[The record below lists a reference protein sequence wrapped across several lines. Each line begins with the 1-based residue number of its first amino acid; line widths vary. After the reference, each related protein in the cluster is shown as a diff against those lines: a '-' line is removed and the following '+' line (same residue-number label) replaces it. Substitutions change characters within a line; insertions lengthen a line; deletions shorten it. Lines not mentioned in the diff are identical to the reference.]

1 MKRPAPFFRRGERV
15 LLRNGD
21 EVVAGE
27 VLLASS
33 NGQSIAVGF
42 DGIMA
47 GCVNMVPL
55 LWDPAASTFR
65 TIVAQVAID
74 VRKLATEARQ

>member
-15 LLRNGD
+15 LLHDGD
-21 EVVAGE
+21 EVLAGE
-27 VLLASS
+27 VLLSSS

-47 GCVNMVPL
+47 GCVNMLPL
-55 LWDPAASTFR
+55 IWDPAASTFR

-74 VRKLATEARQ
+74 VRRVAEVRQ